1 MAITSFIPKLWA
13 ARLLQA
19 YERNLVFGRL
29 VNRNYEGTIKQ
40 MGDTVHINSMDDITV
55 KPYTRNEEIDDPD
68 QLNTEAQTL
77 VIDHGT
83 YYNFYV
89 DDVDKVQAAGDLM
102 DTAMSNAAARLAED
116 AEDYI
121 ITKVLADGAI
131 TQNGTVTGENI
142 WQTIVAIKTAMDEA
156 NVPQANRNLVVPPS
170 VEGLLLLDN
179 RFVTGSKGENRLED
193 GAVARAAGFTIH
205 VSNAPALKNSMVA
218 FNRDSM
224 TFANQLT
231 RTEAYRPE
239 KRFADAVKGLSLCG
253 AKVTR
258 PDAVVVYTIASDD
271 AGGGDE
277 SET

>member
-29 VNRNYEGTIKQ
+29 VNRNYEGQIKQ

-55 KPYTRNEEIDDPD
+55 KTYTPNSEIEDPE
-68 QLNTEAQTL
+68 QLNTEDQTL

-121 ITKVLADGAI
+121 ISKVLAGGGIKQSGAL
-131 TQNGTVTGENI
+131 TGANI
-142 WQTIVAIKTAMDEA
+142 WEKIVAMKTAMDEA

-170 VEGLLLLDN
+170 VEGYLLLDD
-179 RFVTGSKGENRLED
+179 RFVKGTKGENRLED

-258 PDAVVVYTIASDD
+258 PDAVVVYTI
-271 AGGGDE
+271 G
-277 SET
+277 

>member
-19 YERNLVFGRL
+19 YERKLVFGRL
-29 VNRNYEGTIKQ
+29 VNRNYEGEIRKQ
-40 MGDTVHINSMDDITV
+40 GDTVHINTLSDITV
-55 KPYTRNEEIDDPD
+55 KTYTP
-68 QLNTEAQTL
+68 NTEIEDPEQLSTEDQTL

-102 DTAMSNAAARLAED
+102 STAMTNAANRLAED
-116 AEDYI
+116 AENYI
-121 ITKVLADGAI
+121 ITKVLAEGNIKKSGA
-131 TQNGTVTGENI
+131 VTKDNI
-142 WQTIVAIKTAMDEA
+142 WETIVAIKTAMDEA
-156 NVPQANRNLVVPPS
+156 NVPLSDRNLVVPPS

-179 RFVTGSKGENRLED
+179 RFVQGSKGENRLED

-205 VSNAPALKNSMVA
+205 VSNAPGMASKIVA

-231 RTEAYRPE
+231 ETIAYKPE

-258 PDAVVVYTIASDD
+258 PDAVVVYTITA
-271 AGGGDE
+271 
-277 SET
+277 